1 MRDFAKNQCM
11 SRFNGSLNCSVS
23 VCPFAISGLSMY
35 WFLRTPIAAEAC
47 ELCGV
52 FEACDAS
59 WVLAGTC
66 ASLAFVLPEALVPLV
81 SLPPPALGAIPP
93 QCPKFFT
100 AGYALFGLSNG
111 NWDVSY
117 LSAIT

>member
-1 MRDFAKNQCM
+1 
-11 SRFNGSLNCSVS
+11 
-23 VCPFAISGLSMY
+23 MY

-66 ASLAFVLPEALVPLV
+66 ASLAFDLDAALEALALSPLPV
-81 SLPPPALGAIPP
+81 LGAIPP
-93 QCPKFFT
+93 KVSHVLT
-100 AGYALFGLSNG
+100 AGYAFMGLSSG
-111 NWDVSY
+111 
-117 LSAIT
+117 